1 MCIVREHKFLL
12 LALYCHALSRKCE
25 NAFFTLIVYYCR
37 KSLLN
42 RLLIITKLYCNE
54 KNRDTV
60 TGEVCLPLAQPTASV
75 TMFLV
80 GQNRTISHI
89 EPCDGTS
96 YHIEPYNG
104 ICYYINHAMVLFN
117 CLFVYSFIR
126 LFVYLFIRLF
136 VYLLNPLIVYLII
149 I

>member
-1 MCIVREHKFLL
+1 M
-12 LALYCHALSRKCE
+12 
-25 NAFFTLIVYYCR
+25 
-37 KSLLN
+37 
-42 RLLIITKLYCNE
+42 

-60 TGEVCLPLAQPTASV
+60 IGEVFLPLAHSTASV
-75 TMFLV
+75 TNFLV

-117 CLFVYSFIR
+117 RLFVCSFIR
-126 LFVYLFIRLF
+126 LFVYLFNR
-136 VYLLNPLIVYLII
+136 LIVYLII